1 MPTDGPR
8 KKKEDDDTWEDDDEE
23 ESDNYDIFADNS
35 KSQQAHSNPE
45 SSKQGEQRG
54 DKKQCGEANE
64 DVVVVMD
71 TDEIVP
77 QSAKDHSPDLAIDG
91 SGSCMEVS
99 TQEVEENGI
108 VISKDEEVVVLE
120 TQEQPADRGGQ
131 KIAETIVVETHD
143 RLEESQR
150 KNQEQPAERGGQKIA
165 EVTEV
170 ETQDKMEEFQH
181 KKQKTKLKAQVA
193 ERACTRAAGTGTPIP
208 VKAERRV
215 AWADNQ
221 GTNHNS
227 FAILQNIDND
237 VLASVAKEYVQYY
250 VG

>member
-1 MPTDGPR
+1 
-8 KKKEDDDTWEDDDEE
+8 
-23 ESDNYDIFADNS
+23 
-35 KSQQAHSNPE
+35 
-45 SSKQGEQRG
+45 
-54 DKKQCGEANE
+54 
-64 DVVVVMD
+64 
-71 TDEIVP
+71 
-77 QSAKDHSPDLAIDG
+77 
-91 SGSCMEVS
+91 
-99 TQEVEENGI
+99 
-108 VISKDEEVVVLE
+108 
-120 TQEQPADRGGQ
+120 
-131 KIAETIVVETHD
+131 VVETHD

-193 ERACTRAAGTGTPIP
+193 ERACTRVAGTGTPIP
-208 VKAERRV
+208 VKAERRA

-237 VLASVAKEYVQYY
+237 VLASVAKEYV
-250 VG
+250 